1 MDASELKKLNRTE
14 LLELLLEVTRE
25 NERLKKRLK
34 IYEEAV
40 QDREIAIAE
49 SGSLAEAAMKI
60 SGVLEAAQEAADLY
74 LENIMRMER
83 ELAERQDDEA

>member
-1 MDASELKKLNRTE
+1 MDANELKKLNRTE

-74 LENIMRMER
+74 LENIMRMEQ
-83 ELAERQDDEA
+83 ELAERQNDEA